1 MGFIIKTRQGSGMRK
16 FNMFGPART
25 DLNRL
30 YIFTY
35 SLKYVIITVGQGRQ
49 AGRPAGRVRDYAYGK
64 QGRFSFFKIKP
75 ALGRVQVICALFR
88 KT

>member
-35 SLKYVIITVGQGRQ
+35 SLKYVIVTVGQGRQ
-49 AGRPAGRVRDYAYGK
+49 AGRPAGYGIMHMVNRE
-64 QGRFSFFKIKP
+64 GSVFSK
-75 ALGRVQVICALFR
+75 
-88 KT
+88 